1 MHSRKRGGPETQ
13 QGACSSLQTIPT
25 YLHTAEQTWVLLA
38 RLACGG
44 RPWLPD
50 VQRASSTLHLLW
62 TFLSC
67 FLLPLWPFF
76 ILPVQLHEGPTHSR
90 LGKLQDLLVV
100 ALCGKTGPLLGAV
113 GSITRPNWAKMY
125 YLTSRMDGLVSR
137 MATIILSM

>member
-1 MHSRKRGGPETQ
+1 MLVKP
-13 QGACSSLQTIPT
+13 
-25 YLHTAEQTWVLLA
+25 
-38 RLACGG
+38 ACGG

-50 VQRASSTLHLLW
+50 VQRASPTLRLLW
-62 TFLSC
+62 TSLSSFL
-67 FLLPLWPFF
+67 
-76 ILPVQLHEGPTHSR
+76 LPVQLHEGPTHPR

-113 GSITRPNWAKMY
+113 ESITSPNWAKMY